1 MTRNLAWGLL
11 AACVV
16 AGWAGATALLWPV
29 IFGGLM
35 WPLLALLAPDEPAP
49 LKLAYFA
56 VLLSPPA
63 ALVAWGLA
71 ELLGFGSGGVLL
83 MAAPLFAGALL
94 VRRSQARH
102 EPLGTAQR
110 VALGVGL
117 LFAGWVAWTLLGSSL
132 ARLSFHGLLHSAIVE
147 AVGAG
152 MPPENPW
159 LAGADLGYYW
169 VWHALGAVL
178 VDWLGLAPT
187 RALAVL
193 NVWAAATLPL
203 GAYFWTAGLRG
214 RGARLGARDLI
225 GMGLV
230 LVGLNLLGG
239 FAWLARGAALETP
252 SSLLEVLAGL
262 RELVVLDVDPRV
274 AWAPSKFANASS
286 YPVALALLVG
296 GLLAGSHSLES
307 WRRRGLVA
315 APDGSNAERLGKRIA
330 RTWGLL
336 AALAL
341 GASFAFNPLVGA
353 VGLGAVGACALVGRH
368 GLFIMFLLIAGIPG
382 ALEVL
387 AASGER
393 AESALALDLSLARV
407 RATLVPLAP
416 LFLGV
421 LAVPMAWRRRPAK
434 AEEDGRLGQGRDALA
449 HSFVHVAAA
458 AALLSI
464 GVALIVALPEENE
477 YKFVRT
483 GAVALAPLAALGW
496 WALRSRA
503 ARAGLLAV
511 WGGAA
516 LLAAVPGLASYAA
529 LAGLEAPLDEADG
542 RLLPAGADPLAEV
555 YAYLRDGEG
564 ERPVLVW
571 NPPVAGAVGAPV
583 AGYVFDGPAN
593 LQGASAAAF
602 TGSALLADRESY
614 LVNADPRW
622 PARLNLLR
630 ALFAGVPEAV
640 PALQATLSEPRLAG
654 RPHFLLVRADELTA
668 AIEEALGWRE
678 VFRSGDVRLLAPGLA
693 EASER

>member
-1 MTRNLAWGLL
+1 MTRNLVWGLL

-71 ELLGFGSGGVLL
+71 EVLGFGAGGVLL
-83 MAAPLFAGALL
+83 LALPLVIGALL
-94 VRRSQARH
+94 VRGSRGRR

-110 VALGVGL
+110 VALGVGV

-169 VWHALGAVL
+169 VWHALGAAL

-203 GAYFWTAGLRG
+203 GAYFWVAGLRG

-230 LVGLNLLGG
+230 LVGVNLVGG

-252 SSLLEVLAGL
+252 TDLLGVLAGL
-262 RELVVLDVDPRV
+262 RELIVLGVDPRV
-274 AWAPSKFANASS
+274 AWGPSKFANASS

-296 GLLAGSHSLES
+296 GLLAGSHSLEA

-315 APDGSNAERLGKRIA
+315 AASGSDAERLGKRVA

-353 VGLGAVGACALVGRH
+353 VGLGAVGVCALVGRH
-368 GLFIMFLLIAGIPG
+368 GWFVGFLALAVVPG

-393 AESALALDLSLARV
+393 AESALGFEVSLARV

-416 LFLGV
+416 LLLGA
-421 LAVPMAWRRRPAK
+421 LAVPLVWRGRRA
-434 AEEDGRLGQGRDALA
+434 AEGDQRGQGKDALA
-449 HSFVHVAAA
+449 RSFVHVAGA
-458 AALLSI
+458 AALLSG
-464 GVALIVALPEENE
+464 GVALVVALPEENE

-483 GAVALAPLAALGW
+483 AAVALAPLAALGW
-496 WALRSRA
+496 WALGSRA

-511 WGGAA
+511 WGAGA
-516 LLAAVPGLASYAA
+516 LLAAVPGLAAYAA
-529 LAGLEAPLDEADG
+529 LADLEAPLDERGG
-542 RLLPAGADPLAEV
+542 RLLPAGADPLAE
-555 YAYLRDGEG
+555 AYGFLRAVDG

-571 NPPVAGAVGAPV
+571 NPPAAGQAGAPI
-583 AGYVFDGPAN
+583 AGHVFDGPAN

-602 TGSALLADRESY
+602 AGSALLVDRESY
-614 LVNADPRW
+614 LVSADPRW
-622 PARLNLLR
+622 LARLNLVR

-640 PALQATLSEPRLAG
+640 PALRATLAEPALAE
-654 RPHFLLVRADELTA
+654 RPHFLLVRGAELPA
-668 AIEEALGWRE
+668 AIEGALGWRE
-678 VFRSGDVRLLAPGLA
+678 VFASGDVRLLAPDAL
-693 EASER
+693 EVPER